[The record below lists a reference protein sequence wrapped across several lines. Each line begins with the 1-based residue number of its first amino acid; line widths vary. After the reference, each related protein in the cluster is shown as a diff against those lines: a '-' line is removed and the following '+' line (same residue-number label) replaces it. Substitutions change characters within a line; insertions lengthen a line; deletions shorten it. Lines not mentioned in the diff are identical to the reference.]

1 MERRDAICCTV
12 ERHFGS
18 VQSRRIRISCGAPA
32 DVSARLSTRVYGDT
46 MQPDRGR
53 PGEQVPFQEHGI
65 NSKDAL
71 AQILSFHEGAI
82 KIESRS

>member
-1 MERRDAICCTV
+1 
-12 ERHFGS
+12 
-18 VQSRRIRISCGAPA
+18 
-32 DVSARLSTRVYGDT
+32 

-65 NSKDAL
+65 NYKDAL